1 METFGIHTRVHY
13 IIKKSGGLDWNKR
26 KDYLKRKYRFTE
38 DVVNRV
44 YRYPIESMLEKF
56 TLDDCL
62 DRINK
67 YEKRKEQRDIETLAL
82 LSGLARKMNS
92 FIKL

>member
-1 METFGIHTRVHY
+1 METFGIHTRLHY
-13 IIKKSGGLDWNKR
+13 TIKKSGGLDWNKR
-26 KDYLKRKYRFTE
+26 KDYLRRKYGFTE
-38 DVVNRV
+38 DVANRV

-62 DRINK
+62 ERIDR
-67 YEKRKEQRDIETLAL
+67 YEKRKEQRDTETLTL
-82 LSGLARKMNS
+82 LSCLARKMNS

>member
-1 METFGIHTRVHY
+1 METFGIHTRLHY

-26 KDYLKRKYRFTE
+26 KDYLRRKYGFTE
-38 DVVNRV
+38 DVANRV
-44 YRYPIESMLEKF
+44 YRYPIESMLKKY
-56 TLDDCL
+56 TLVTCL
-62 DRINK
+62 DKIEEL
-67 YEKRKEQRDIETLAL
+67 EKAKDRKSSETLAL